1 MFMLRVFLASH
12 AHLASGMRS
21 SLLIFM
27 NDCPNLTV
35 YDAYTEGDTTTV
47 QEHLDAFY
55 ETVKA
60 DDEVLLLSDIYGGS
74 VNTAMCAYL
83 EKPNTRLVSGIN
95 LAFLIEVMAEPT
107 LSEARLDEIIE
118 NSRAFLRRVELD
130 APEGTGAANSEDDF
144 F

>member
-1 MFMLRVFLASH
+1 MLKVFLASH

-35 YDAYTEGDTTTV
+35 YDAYTEGDTSTV
-47 QEHLDAFY
+47 QDHLDAFY
-55 ETVKA
+55 ETVSPE
-60 DDEVLLLSDIYGGS
+60 DEVLLLSDIYGGS

-83 EKPNTRLVSGIN
+83 DRPNTRLVSGIN
-95 LAFLIEVMAEPT
+95 LAFLIEVMAEPK
-107 LSEARLDEIIE
+107 LSDERLDEIIQ

-130 APEGTGAANSEDDF
+130 APEGASAANSEDDF

>member
-1 MFMLRVFLASH
+1 MLKVFLASH

-27 NDCPNLTV
+27 HECPNLTV
-35 YDAYTEGDTTTV
+35 YDAYTEGDTSTI

-55 ETVKA
+55 ATVTPE
-60 DDEVLLLSDIYGGS
+60 DEVLLLSDIYGGS

-83 EKPNTRLVSGIN
+83 DRPNTRLVSGIN

-107 LSEARLDEIIE
+107 LSDERLDEIIQ
-118 NSRAFLRRVELD
+118 NSRDFLRRVELD
-130 APEGTGAANSEDDF
+130 APSDSAAANTEDDF

>member
-1 MFMLRVFLASH
+1 MLKVFLASH

-35 YDAYTEGDTTTV
+35 YDAYTEGDTSTV
-47 QEHLDAFY
+47 QDHLDAFY
-55 ETVKA
+55 ETVSPE
-60 DDEVLLLSDIYGGS
+60 DEVLLLSDIYGGS

-83 EKPNTRLVSGIN
+83 DRPNTRLVSGIN
-95 LAFLIEVMAEPT
+95 LAFLIEVMAEPK
-107 LSEARLDEIIE
+107 LSDERLDEIIQ

-130 APEGTGAANSEDDF
+130 APESASAANSEDDF

>member
-1 MFMLRVFLASH
+1 MLKVFLASH

-35 YDAYTEGDTTTV
+35 YDAYAEGDTSTV
-47 QEHLDAFY
+47 QDHLDAFY
-55 ETVKA
+55 ETVA
-60 DDEVLLLSDIYGGS
+60 PEDEVLLLSDIYGGS

-83 EKPNTRLVSGIN
+83 DRPNTRLVAGIN
-95 LAFLIEVMAEPT
+95 LAFLIEVMAEPS
-107 LSEARLDEIIE
+107 LSDVRLDEIIQ

-130 APEGTGAANSEDDF
+130 APEGSAAANSEDDF

>member
-1 MFMLRVFLASH
+1 MLKVFLASH

-35 YDAYTEGDTTTV
+35 YDAYTEGDTSTV
-47 QEHLDAFY
+47 QDHLDAFY
-55 ETVKA
+55 ETVA
-60 DDEVLLLSDIYGGS
+60 PEDEVLLLSDIYGGS

-83 EKPNTRLVSGIN
+83 DRPNTRLVAGIN
-95 LAFLIEVMAEPT
+95 LAFLIEVMAEPS
-107 LSEARLDEIIE
+107 LSDVRLDEIIQ

-130 APEGTGAANSEDDF
+130 APEGSAAANSEDDF